1 MPFLF
6 WQPQFLF
13 LVASA
18 LGVLSISK
26 IVDDADSSIIYSPAA
41 QWTQGPT
48 CINCAILPDAS
59 LAHDETWHYAT
70 YDPTEDTVVPSITF
84 NFRATGVA
92 VHNILPPF
100 VPTAP
105 SSNVELAFVIDGE
118 AQPNFSFTPQSADTA
133 FVYDQVVMSVGNLSF
148 QEHTLIIRM
157 QSNQASVVLF
167 DFLELTLPDQAVEKS
182 HQSATSTSTSTAP
195 AVTTIVTVT
204 STQRNPGQIVTTLT
218 ITSSLTS
225 SASQTSTVLS
235 LPQSSALAASP
246 SDGTHATSNLQLSQ
260 GTSSTVTASET
271 VPAASGSA
279 TISTPSPSQSQSQ
292 PQSAT
297 PVNRSTVSSTTIG
310 AAAGGGALLII
321 MILCATFCVLRARR
335 NRQRCRILG
344 KEVLPH
350 SGTEAANDGDKL
362 SEQIREQ
369 DYGPT
374 LIHHSL
380 FPGFP
385 NGDPF
390 VDGNEHLGLLA
401 PGIAFSG
408 DIASSGGGAAPD
420 SNLLAGTIVAP
431 APRPSVP
438 LHEDASS
445 HTPSQP
451 LTSLDG
457 WNTDEKATV
466 ESSVPSLP
474 APDDPESTPGV
485 PQAGN
490 GAPRIV
496 GQAAPRPEE
505 LAEQLA
511 ALREEVAQIRRHRE
525 ARTMSPLE
533 APPQYSEP

>member
-1 MPFLF
+1 MPCLF
-6 WQPQFLF
+6 WLPHFLF

-48 CINCAILPDAS
+48 CVNCAILPDAS

-182 HQSATSTSTSTAP
+182 HQSSTSASTSTAP

-218 ITSSLTS
+218 LTSSLTS
-225 SASQTSTVLS
+225 SASQASTVLS
-235 LPQSSALAASP
+235 LPQSPALVASS

-260 GTSSTVTASET
+260 GASSMVMTSET
-271 VPAASGSA
+271 VPGALGSA
-279 TISTPSPSQSQSQ
+279 TISTQSPSQSQSQ
-292 PQSAT
+292 SAI
-297 PVNRSTVSSTTIG
+297 PVNGSTVSSTTIG

-321 MILCATFCVLRARR
+321 IIL
-335 NRQRCRILG
+335 ILG
-344 KEVLPH
+344 KEMLPH
-350 SGTEAANDGDKL
+350 NRTEAANGGDKP
-362 SEQIREQ
+362 SEQTRGHE
-369 DYGPT
+369 YGPT
-374 LIHHSL
+374 PIHHSL

-390 VDGNEHLGLLA
+390 VDGNEDLGLLA
-401 PGIAFSG
+401 PEISSSG
-408 DIASSGGGAAPD
+408 DVASFGGGAAPD
-420 SNLLAGTIVAP
+420 SNLSAGTMVTP
-431 APRPSVP
+431 ALRSSVP
-438 LHEDASS
+438 LHEDASL
-445 HTPSQP
+445 HTSTPPS
-451 LTSLDG
+451 TFLDG
-457 WNTDEKATV
+457 WNTDEK
-466 ESSVPSLP
+466 
-474 APDDPESTPGV
+474 DDPESTPGAL
-485 PQAGN
+485 QAGN

-496 GQAAPRPEE
+496 GQATPRPEE

-511 ALREEVAQIRRHRE
+511 ALREEVAQIRRYRE
-525 ARTMSPLE
+525 ARAMSPLE